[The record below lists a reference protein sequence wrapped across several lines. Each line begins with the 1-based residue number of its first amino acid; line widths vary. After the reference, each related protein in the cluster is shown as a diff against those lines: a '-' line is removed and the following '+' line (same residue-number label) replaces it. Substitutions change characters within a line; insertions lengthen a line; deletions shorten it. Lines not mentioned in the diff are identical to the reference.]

1 MANYLSKDKD
11 LVNNPSARVPIC
23 LCLDLSGSMNTVEGG
38 EYRDTGRTEMID
50 GKLYNIVE
58 GGETRVGELQNGL
71 ELFFDAIKNDDMAV
85 DAAEVS
91 IVGFSNNAKKL
102 LEFDSIEKQQ
112 LPTLEADGE
121 TAMGEGVKYG
131 FGYVGGE
138 KESLQKLWRSVFP
151 ALACNHVGRRKQ
163 WLARTT
169 SKSYSKS

>member
-1 MANYLSKDKD
+1 MANYLSKDED
-11 LVNNPSARVPIC
+11 LVNNPSTRVPIC

-50 GKLYNIVE
+50 GKLYSIVE

-102 LEFDSIEKQQ
+102 LEFDKELIKSEGYSTVTPVLISNFDQFDEILATDEK
-112 LPTLEADGE
+112 
-121 TAMGEGVKYG
+121 
-131 FGYVGGE
+131 YVQAGDIF
-138 KESLQKLWRSVFP
+138 L
-151 ALACNHVGRRKQ
+151 
-163 WLARTT
+163 RTR
-169 SKSYSKS
+169 